1 MRCMPANRRR
11 MWLSKPTGLTELVDE
26 EGYGTGE
33 YVNGWTDPVSL
44 LINASTP
51 SGACSAKP
59 YGIFAS
65 YDLSL
70 VADENKWGIEEGDRM
85 WRRDDKPDLS
95 DPEDAAKGSYKVDR
109 VSPSLNFVS
118 IGLQKSEG
126 E

>member
-1 MRCMPANRRR
+1 
-11 MWLSKPTGLTELVDE
+11 MWLSKPTGLTEIVDE

-33 YVNGWTDPVSL
+33 YVSGWTDPVPL

-70 VADENKWGIEEGDRM
+70 VADDNRWGIEEGDRM

-95 DPEDAAKGSYKVDR
+95 DTVDSAKGSYKVDR

-118 IGLQKSEG
+118 IGLQRTEG

>member
-1 MRCMPANRRR
+1 MRCLPANRRR
-11 MWLSKPTGLTELVDE
+11 LWLSKPTGLTELVDE

-33 YVNGWTDPVSL
+33 YINEWTDPVSL
-44 LINASTP
+44 LINASAP

-85 WRRDDKPDLS
+85 WCRDDKPDLS
-95 DPEDAAKGSYKVDR
+95 DTSDAARSCYTVKR

-118 IGLQKSEG
+118 IGLQKVEG

>member
-1 MRCMPANRRR
+1 

-26 EGYGTGE
+26 GGYGTGE

-70 VADENKWGIEEGDRM
+70 VADKNKWGIEEGDRM
-85 WRRDDKPDLS
+85 WLRDDKPDLS
-95 DPEDAAKGSYKVDR
+95 DASDAARNCYSVKR

-118 IGLQKSEG
+118 IGLQKVEG